1 MENTLKQIEE
11 GFDEFGAVFSFPH
24 TAVNAKAEIPQR
36 DGLPMLYNGM
46 YITHDIKS
54 FLKSSI
60 IKVLQQLVE
69 REENKEKEMVND
81 MSYEEAT
88 GLHYAKQD
96 TISYLKSELANLSTN
111 IDKE

>member
-11 GFDEFGAVFSFPH
+11 GFDEFGAAFSFPH

-60 IKVLQQLVE
+60 IKVLQKESE
-69 REENKEKEMVND
+69 RLKAICNKSKTEL
-81 MSYEEAT
+81 
-88 GLHYAKQD
+88 GLARSIANH
-96 TISYLKSELANLSTN
+96 ISCIESEIDKLSTN